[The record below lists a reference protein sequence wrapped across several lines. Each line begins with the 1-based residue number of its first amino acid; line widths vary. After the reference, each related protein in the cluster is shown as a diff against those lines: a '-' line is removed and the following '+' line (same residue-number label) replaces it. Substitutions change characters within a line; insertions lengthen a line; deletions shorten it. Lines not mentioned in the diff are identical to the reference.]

1 MMIASTG
8 EFERSEVQ
16 VLGQFD
22 EEMVRVAFEE
32 FGIGVVAQPQ
42 NQLSQIGRDDRE
54 GQIGYNRHGGL
65 ACAKGWWRAPQSL
78 HILRPPASFHEFMWL
93 NSATLSISD

>member
-1 MMIASTG
+1 MGGRCAWAGGMMIASTG

-22 EEMVRVAFEE
+22 EEMVGVAFEE

-42 NQLSQIGRDDRE
+42 DTIGCDQNQLIS
-54 GQIGYNRHGGL
+54 NR
-65 ACAKGWWRAPQSL
+65 S
-78 HILRPPASFHEFMWL
+78 
-93 NSATLSISD
+93 T

>member
-22 EEMVRVAFEE
+22 EEMVGVAFEE

-42 NQLSQIGRDDRE
+42 DTIGCDQNQLIS
-54 GQIGYNRHGGL
+54 NR
-65 ACAKGWWRAPQSL
+65 S
-78 HILRPPASFHEFMWL
+78 
-93 NSATLSISD
+93 T